1 MKGYPSY
8 ASSREYLARARDLLE
23 GLAEPAD
30 RFVEALW
37 AAFEA
42 GATVFLA
49 GNGGSAAAA
58 SHFGQDLAKGT
69 LADMRATRRFRV
81 IPLTD
86 NVGYITALANDEGYE
101 SVFEQQLRNLGRPG
115 DVLVAI
121 SGSGNS
127 PNVLRAVDYARSIGM
142 RTIGVTGYDGGA
154 LRKRADLSV
163 HVPVWDM
170 GMAEALHGVLFHL
183 AMSRLRERVSAAQ
196 PAPASGAG
204 AKRAARRPRTSS
216 AGSGRASRTRSP
228 SK

>member
-8 ASSREYLARARDLLE
+8 ASSREYLARVRDLLD
-23 GLAEPAD
+23 GLAAPAD
-30 RFVEALW
+30 RFVETLW
-37 AAFEA
+37 GAFEA

-69 LADMRATRRFRV
+69 LADMQATRRFRV

-101 SVFEQQLRNLGRPG
+101 SVFEQQLRNLGRAG

-142 RTIGVTGYDGGA
+142 RTVGVTGYDGGA
-154 LRKRADLSV
+154 LRRRADLSV

-170 GMAEALHGVLFHL
+170 GMAEALHGVVFHL

-196 PAPASGAG
+196 PAPRA
-204 AKRAARRPRTSS
+204 AARRAAQRPRTRS
-216 AGSGRASRTRSP
+216 ASSGRTSRTRST